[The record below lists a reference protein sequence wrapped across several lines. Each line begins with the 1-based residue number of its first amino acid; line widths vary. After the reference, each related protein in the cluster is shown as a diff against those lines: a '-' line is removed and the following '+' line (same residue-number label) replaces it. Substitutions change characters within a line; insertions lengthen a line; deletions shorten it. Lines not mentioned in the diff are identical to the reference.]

1 MTSTLMHSDS
11 TEDSSISDMLEN
23 NEISTTSL
31 NILNLW
37 SESMNNIEQGTDLI
51 NTPNIQLHDSATHTL
66 NQVPPY
72 SYSSLSSLS
81 PRSHPL
87 H

>member
-37 SESMNNIEQGTDLI
+37 SESIKVYGKAMYYYVQLPYRKVSVQQQANNDANAMDVIGVIKKI
-51 NTPNIQLHDSATHTL
+51 N
-66 NQVPPY
+66 
-72 SYSSLSSLS
+72 
-81 PRSHPL
+81 
-87 H
+87 